1 MRVGGKP
8 MKNTTKAN
16 EKNSIK
22 KLLTFYNK
30 KLFIGLLLVIF
41 TAILFF
47 ITIERYEAKKLDIK
61 IGDLAKDDIRSTKEF
76 VDEYATDIL
85 KSDVANNVTPKY
97 RISPSIQMQMK
108 DKISTF
114 LDTVRDIKLQNNIS
128 ISKKGD
134 ILLESTD
141 LNLSKGQL
149 ITALNMDFR
158 TLNDFE
164 NLIIDLVNQMMGRGI
179 REEELAY
186 ENENLKE
193 TFNSLSITEEQ
204 KALGL
209 TLILETI
216 KPNETIDIIETEKIR
231 QEEISKVKPVLVKQN
246 ELIAQKGDK
255 IDEHKLSLIKESG
268 LLKENNKTPFKTYFG
283 MGFLLCLSIFFLVYY
298 IYLFNKSILYTNKI
312 IILLLV
318 MTLTIIISQGFSII
332 STYLI
337 PISAGSLL
345 IAILIEPKLAL
356 ISHLFLVAFL
366 GYNLKLDTNIIFMFI
381 ISGGIGVLTSTR
393 QNQRYSVLLK
403 GLYISAINILVISSY
418 GFIQDLEF
426 KELMI
431 RNFFG
436 LINGIL
442 SGIITLGSLPLWEN
456 VFSVLTPLKL
466 LELSNPNQPLLRQ
479 LLIEAPGTYHH
490 SLMVGNL
497 SEAAAEVIGADPLL
511 TRVGSLYHDIGKTKK
526 PYYFK
531 ENQFG
536 MENPHDKLN
545 PIHSTHIIKNHTLDG
560 IQMAK
565 HKKLPKEI
573 IDIIEE
579 HHGDTLVA
587 YFYYKAKE
595 EDRDVKLED
604 FRYSGRR
611 PQTKEA
617 ALVMLADSTEAAV
630 RSLKNP
636 TKESIDEM
644 VTKVVKGKLNDGQLD
659 ECNITNKD
667 ITNIIDIFTS
677 ILIGIYHDRIEYPNM
692 ENGTEVKV

>member
-1 MRVGGKP
+1 
-8 MKNTTKAN
+8 MKKTTKTN

-22 KLLTFYNK
+22 DIIGSNK

-47 ITIERYEAKKLDIK
+47 ITIQGYEAKKVDLK
-61 IGDLAKDDIRSTKEF
+61 IGDIAKDDIRSTKEF
-76 VDEYATDIL
+76 IDEYSTNIL
-85 KSDVANNVTPKY
+85 KSDVANKVAPKY

-114 LDTVRDIKLQNNIS
+114 LDTVRDVKLQNNVS
-128 ISKKGD
+128 VSKKGD
-134 ILLESTD
+134 ILLENTN
-141 LNLSKGQL
+141 LNLSKGQIL
-149 ITALNMDFR
+149 TALNMDFR

-179 REEELAY
+179 REDELEY
-186 ENENLKE
+186 EKENLKE
-193 TFNSLSITEEQ
+193 TFNSLSITEDQ
-204 KALGL
+204 KSLGL
-209 TLILETI
+209 SLIFETI
-216 KPNETIDIIETEKIR
+216 KPNETIDYAETERIK
-231 QEEISKVKPVLVKQN
+231 QEEIDKVKPVIVKQN
-246 ELIAQKGDK
+246 DMIAQKGDI

-268 LLKENNKTPFKTYFG
+268 LLKEDNKTPIKTYFG
-283 MGFLLCLSIFFLVYY
+283 MGFLLCLSIFFFVYY
-298 IYLFNKSILYTNKI
+298 IYLFNKEIFYNNKI

-318 MTLTIIISQGFSII
+318 ITLTIIISHGFSII
-332 STYLI
+332 SIYLI

-356 ISHLFLVAFL
+356 ISNIFMVTFL
-366 GYNLKLDTNIIFMFI
+366 GYNLRLDTNIIYMFI
-381 ISGGIGVLTSTR
+381 LSGSIGVLTSTK

-403 GLYISAINILVISSY
+403 GLYIGIINILVITSF
-418 GFIQDLEF
+418 GFIQDLSF

-436 LINGIL
+436 IINGIL

-456 VFSVLTPLKL
+456 AFSVLTPLKL

-479 LLIEAPGTYHH
+479 LLLEAPGTYHH

-497 SEAAAEVIGADPLL
+497 SESAAEVIGADPLL
-511 TRVGSLYHDIGKTKK
+511 TRVGSLYHDIGKIKK

-545 PIHSTHIIKNHTLDG
+545 PIHSTQIIKNHTIDG
-560 IQMAK
+560 IEMAK

-573 IDIIEE
+573 IDIIEQ

-587 YFYYKAKE
+587 YFYHKAKE
-595 EDRDVKLED
+595 EGRDVKIED
-604 FRYSGRR
+604 FRYSGKR
-611 PQTKEA
+611 PQSKEA

-630 RSLKNP
+630 RSLKDP
-636 TKESIDEM
+636 TKKSIEDM
-644 VTKVVKGKLNDGQLD
+644 ASKVVKGKSNDGQLD
-659 ECNITNKD
+659 QCDITNKD
-667 ITNIIDIFTS
+667 ITNIIDTFTN
-677 ILIGIYHDRIEYPNM
+677 ILVGIYHDRIEYPNM
-692 ENGTEVKV
+692 ENGTEVKA

>member
-1 MRVGGKP
+1 

-85 KSDVANNVTPKY
+85 KSDVANNVAPKY

-268 LLKENNKTPFKTYFG
+268 DR
-283 MGFLLCLSIFFLVYY
+283 
-298 IYLFNKSILYTNKI
+298 KS
-312 IILLLV
+312 
-318 MTLTIIISQGFSII
+318 
-332 STYLI
+332 
-337 PISAGSLL
+337 
-345 IAILIEPKLAL
+345 
-356 ISHLFLVAFL
+356 
-366 GYNLKLDTNIIFMFI
+366 
-381 ISGGIGVLTSTR
+381 
-393 QNQRYSVLLK
+393 
-403 GLYISAINILVISSY
+403 
-418 GFIQDLEF
+418 
-426 KELMI
+426 
-431 RNFFG
+431 
-436 LINGIL
+436 
-442 SGIITLGSLPLWEN
+442 
-456 VFSVLTPLKL
+456 
-466 LELSNPNQPLLRQ
+466 
-479 LLIEAPGTYHH
+479 
-490 SLMVGNL
+490 
-497 SEAAAEVIGADPLL
+497 
-511 TRVGSLYHDIGKTKK
+511 
-526 PYYFK
+526 
-531 ENQFG
+531 
-536 MENPHDKLN
+536 
-545 PIHSTHIIKNHTLDG
+545 
-560 IQMAK
+560 
-565 HKKLPKEI
+565 
-573 IDIIEE
+573 
-579 HHGDTLVA
+579 
-587 YFYYKAKE
+587 
-595 EDRDVKLED
+595 
-604 FRYSGRR
+604 
-611 PQTKEA
+611 
-617 ALVMLADSTEAAV
+617 
-630 RSLKNP
+630 
-636 TKESIDEM
+636 
-644 VTKVVKGKLNDGQLD
+644 VV
-659 ECNITNKD
+659 
-667 ITNIIDIFTS
+667 
-677 ILIGIYHDRIEYPNM
+677 
-692 ENGTEVKV
+692 